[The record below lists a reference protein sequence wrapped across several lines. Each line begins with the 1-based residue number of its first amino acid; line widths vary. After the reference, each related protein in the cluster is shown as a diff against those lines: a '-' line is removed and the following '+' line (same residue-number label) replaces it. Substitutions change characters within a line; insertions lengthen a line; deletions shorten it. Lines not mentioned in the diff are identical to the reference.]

1 MIEIGVYSELEIIE
15 ELATTFT
22 IGESDGE
29 KLALAKENC
38 PGQKKVGDKVRVY
51 VYRDHNRKKIAS
63 CRKPFIERDQFAYL
77 KVVQKSEEGALVD
90 WGMESLLFIPY
101 DEQKQ
106 PMEVGEYHFVY
117 LDIEEEG
124 STFYGSTFIDEW
136 LQNEE
141 INVKEGDKVKIM
153 IWRKTNLGYAVIV
166 NDEHEGLVYENEV
179 FTKVE
184 IGQIMDGYIK
194 KIREENKLDISLQ
207 PLGYRHGIDTFT
219 DIILAKLEAK
229 NGFLPFND
237 KSSPA
242 DIYAVFG
249 MSKKAFKRAIGGL
262 YKRRIISI
270 TSKGIKLMS
279 K

>member
-1 MIEIGVYSELEIIE
+1 
-15 ELATTFT
+15 
-22 IGESDGE
+22 
-29 KLALAKENC
+29 
-38 PGQKKVGDKVRVY
+38 
-51 VYRDHNRKKIAS
+51 
-63 CRKPFIERDQFAYL
+63 
-77 KVVQKSEEGALVD
+77 
-90 WGMESLLFIPY
+90 
-101 DEQKQ
+101 
-106 PMEVGEYHFVY
+106 
-117 LDIEEEG
+117 
-124 STFYGSTFIDEW
+124 
-136 LQNEE
+136 
-141 INVKEGDKVKIM
+141 M